1 MPESTALLVS
11 CAPAVIEAVRGV
23 SELVPRLRVEVC
35 PRAEPACA
43 RARRDDVALV
53 LAHLSPGGDAGV
65 TRLLWAVA
73 AARRPCATLVLSDS
87 YDERQAHAL
96 LRAGAADYLVVPAE
110 LPKLTHLLDSLTRRL
125 RPPAGGAT
133 PAGGPNPLAGLVP
146 QGLEGL
152 MEQVV
157 RVAPQDTTL
166 LLTGETGTGKTRL
179 ARLVHDLSPHR
190 QEPFLI
196 VDCGALS
203 PSLVESELFG
213 HAKGAFTGAQRDRA
227 GKLAAAGAGTL
238 LLDEVNSLPLPLQAK
253 LLRAVDERVFEPVG
267 ADRSLPMRARL
278 VAASNAP
285 LEGEVAAGRF
295 RADLYYR
302 LNVVGFHLPPL
313 RERRGS
319 VAALARQFLAEYAG
333 RNRPD
338 VTCFSAPALRALEGY
353 DWPGNVR
360 ELRNVVERAVA
371 LCPGPQVGP
380 GDLPEPIRDGRVG
393 PQRDRALTG
402 NAPGV
407 APNTL
412 HRTREMAER
421 QRITEALRKHRNNR
435 LRAAMEL
442 GISRQGLY
450 KKLQKHGL
458 MQAGGRVPPSEVR
471 DDVG

>member
-1 MPESTALLVS
+1 MPEPTALLVS
-11 CAPAVIEAVRGV
+11 RAPSVIEAVREV
-23 SELVPRLRVEVC
+23 SESVPRLRVEVC
-35 PRAEPACA
+35 PGAEPACA

-53 LAHLSPGGDAGV
+53 LAHLGPVGDPWV

-87 YDERQAHAL
+87 YDEHQAHAL
-96 LRAGAADYLVVPAE
+96 LRAGAADYLAVPAE
-110 LPKLTHLLDSLTRRL
+110 LAKLTHLLDSLTRRL
-125 RPPAGGAT
+125 RPPAGGPA
-133 PAGGPNPLAGLVP
+133 PAGGPDPLAGLVP
-146 QGLEGL
+146 QGLDGL
-152 MEQVV
+152 MEQVA

-179 ARLVHDLSPHR
+179 ARLVHDLSPRRHH
-190 QEPFLI
+190 PFVVL
-196 VDCGALS
+196 DCGALS
-203 PSLVESELFG
+203 PALVESELFG
-213 HAKGAFTGAQRDRA
+213 HARGAFTGADRDRA

-267 ADRSLPMRARL
+267 SDRQLPVRARL
-278 VAASNAP
+278 VAAGNAP

-313 RERRGS
+313 RERPGS
-319 VAALARQFLAEYAG
+319 VAALAGRFLAEYAG

-338 VTCFSAPALRALEGY
+338 VAGFSPAALQALAEY

-371 LCPGPQVGP
+371 LCPGSQVGL
-380 GDLPEPIRDGRVG
+380 GDLPEPV
-393 PQRDRALTG
+393 RAAAAAAATG
-402 NAPGV
+402 AAAV
-407 APNTL
+407 AEA
-412 HRTREMAER
+412 RTSLQGSKEAAEVR
-421 QRITEALRKHRNNR
+421 RILEALGQHRNNK
-435 LRAAMEL
+435 LRAAVEL

-450 KKLQKHGL
+450 KKLDKYGL
-458 MQAGGRVPPSEVR
+458 MPTA
-471 DDVG
+471 